1 MNKRGKKMVIN
12 EQTKKYNVLDIA
24 EYIVNVSYRYS
35 WKPYYLSG
43 EKLTKILQVI
53 QMYFNKILHEEIF
66 IDDVDDFVRN
76 NKQYFCDVR
85 LLLDEN
91 KNFDFIDDINKDIIN
106 LIIYDMKNLIGLEIN
121 ENYILNVISSQPRR

>member
-1 MNKRGKKMVIN
+1 MVIN

>member
-1 MNKRGKKMVIN
+1 MIIN

-35 WKPYYLSG
+35 WRPYYLSG

-53 QMYFNKILHEEIF
+53 KMYFNKILHKEIF

-76 NKQYFCDVR
+76 NKQYFCDVK

-91 KNFDFIDDINKDIIN
+91 KNFDFIDDVYREIIN
-106 LIIYDMKNLIGLEIN
+106 LIVYDMKNFIGLEID
-121 ENYILNVISSQPRR
+121 ENYMLNVISSQPRR

>member
-1 MNKRGKKMVIN
+1 MIIN

-24 EYIVNVSYRYS
+24 EYIVNVSYKYS
-35 WKPYYLSG
+35 WRPYYLSG

-53 QMYFNKILHEEIF
+53 KMYFNKILHEEIF
-66 IDDVDDFVRN
+66 IDDVNDFVRN

-121 ENYILNVISSQPRR
+121 ENYMLNVISSQPRR

>member
-1 MNKRGKKMVIN
+1 MVIN

-35 WKPYYLSG
+35 WRPYYLSV

-53 QMYFNKILHEEIF
+53 QMYFNKILHKEIF
-66 IDDVDDFVRN
+66 IDDVDDVDDFVRN
-76 NKQYFCDVR
+76 NKQYFHNVK

-91 KNFDFIDDINKDIIN
+91 KNFDFIDDVDREIIN
-106 LIIYDMKNLIGLEIN
+106 LIIYDMKNFIGLEID
-121 ENYILNVISSQPRR
+121 ENDMSNVISLQSRR

>member
-1 MNKRGKKMVIN
+1 MVIN

-76 NKQYFCDVR
+76 NKQYFCDVK

>member
-1 MNKRGKKMVIN
+1 MIIN

-24 EYIVNVSYRYS
+24 EYIVNVSYKYS
-35 WKPYYLSG
+35 WRPYYLSG

-53 QMYFNKILHEEIF
+53 QMYFSKILYKEIF
-66 IDDVDDFVRN
+66 IDDVNDFVRN
-76 NKQYFCDVR
+76 NKQYFCDVK

-121 ENYILNVISSQPRR
+121 ENDMLNVISSQPRR

>member
-1 MNKRGKKMVIN
+1 MVIN

-76 NKQYFCDVR
+76 NKEYFYDVK
-85 LLLDEN
+85 LFLDEN
-91 KNFDFIDDINKDIIN
+91 KDFDFIDDIDKEIIN

-121 ENYILNVISSQPRR
+121 ENYMLNVISSQPRR

>member
-1 MNKRGKKMVIN
+1 MIIN

-24 EYIVNVSYRYS
+24 EYIVNVSYKYS
-35 WKPYYLSG
+35 WRPYYLSG

-53 QMYFNKILHEEIF
+53 KMYFNKILHEEIF
-66 IDDVDDFVRN
+66 IDDVNDFVRN

-121 ENYILNVISSQPRR
+121 ENYMLNIISSQPRR

>member
-1 MNKRGKKMVIN
+1 MVIN

-35 WKPYYLSG
+35 WRPYYLSG

-53 QMYFNKILHEEIF
+53 QMYFNKILHKEIF

-76 NKQYFCDVR
+76 NKQYFHNVK

-91 KNFDFIDDINKDIIN
+91 KNFNFIDDVDREIIN
-106 LIIYDMKNLIGLEIN
+106 LIIYDMKNFIGLEID
-121 ENYILNVISSQPRR
+121 ENDMLNVISLQSRR

>member
-1 MNKRGKKMVIN
+1 MIIN

-35 WKPYYLSG
+35 WRPYYLNE
-43 EKLTKILQVI
+43 EKITKILQTI
-53 QMYFNKILHEEIF
+53 QMYFSKILHKEIF

-76 NKQYFCDVR
+76 NKQYFYDVK

-91 KNFDFIDDINKDIIN
+91 KNFDFIDDVDREIIN
-106 LIIYDMKNLIGLEIN
+106 LIIYDMKNFIGLEID
-121 ENYILNVISSQPRR
+121 ENYMLNVISSQPRR

>member
-1 MNKRGKKMVIN
+1 MIIN

-35 WKPYYLSG
+35 WRPYYLSG

-53 QMYFNKILHEEIF
+53 KMYFNKILHEEIF
-66 IDDVDDFVRN
+66 IDNVNDCVRN
-76 NKQYFCDVR
+76 NKQYFCDVK

-91 KNFDFIDDINKDIIN
+91 KNFDFIDDVNKEIIN
-106 LIIYDMKNLIGLEIN
+106 LIIYDMKNFIGLEIS
-121 ENYILNVISSQPRR
+121 EYDMLNIISSQPRR

>member
-1 MNKRGKKMVIN
+1 MIIN
-12 EQTKKYNVLDIA
+12 EQITKYNVFDIA

-35 WKPYYLSG
+35 WRPYYLSG
-43 EKLTKILQVI
+43 EKLTKILQVV
-53 QMYFNKILHEEIF
+53 QMYFQKILHKEIF

-91 KNFDFIDDINKDIIN
+91 KNFDFIDDVDREIIN

-121 ENYILNVISSQPRR
+121 ENYMLNVISSQPRR

>member
-1 MNKRGKKMVIN
+1 
-12 EQTKKYNVLDIA
+12 
-24 EYIVNVSYRYS
+24 
-35 WKPYYLSG
+35 
-43 EKLTKILQVI
+43 
-53 QMYFNKILHEEIF
+53 MYFSKILHEEIF

-76 NKQYFCDVR
+76 NKQYFYNVK

-121 ENYILNVISSQPRR
+121 ENYMLNIISSQPRR

>member
-1 MNKRGKKMVIN
+1 MIIN

-35 WKPYYLSG
+35 WRPYYLSG
-43 EKLTKILQVI
+43 EKLIKILRVI
-53 QMYFNKILHEEIF
+53 QMYFNKILYEEVF
-66 IDDVDDFVRN
+66 MDDVNDFVRN
-76 NKQYFCDVR
+76 NKKYFCDVK

-121 ENYILNVISSQPRR
+121 ENYMLNVISSQPRR